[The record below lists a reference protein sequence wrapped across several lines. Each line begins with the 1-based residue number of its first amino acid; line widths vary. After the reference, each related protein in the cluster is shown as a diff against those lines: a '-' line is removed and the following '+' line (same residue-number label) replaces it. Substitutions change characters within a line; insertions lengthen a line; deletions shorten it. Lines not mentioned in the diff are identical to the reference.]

1 MPYEI
6 ERVYQDVL
14 KNLNDG
20 LLDPAVPLNV
30 NDRKRRANLRILIT
44 TLEFL
49 RKEESDNPLF
59 SDAMHGI
66 SDLADLLK
74 NLLRIYDNY
83 KNEGLRLR
91 DFDQKILKE
100 INSKIVLIIRLIFA
114 WLENIRQKSEEVAAG
129 NSHLKDLKLHPKN
142 TRFYTKVK
150 EFNPDYT
157 EEMVHPINEHQ
168 KAIQRKRTTEE
179 LVRLDVKDPITGAR
193 NYRKGDDYSY
203 PGSKLIVSQGH
214 HRLYEL
220 YRRFLQE
227 RLNGNTL
234 VEFIIDEKYLKKR

>member
-6 ERVYQDVL
+6 ESIYQDIV

-20 LLDPAVPLNV
+20 LLDPAVPLTV
-30 NDRKRRANLRILIT
+30 NDKKRRANLRILIT

-59 SDAMHGI
+59 SDAMHVI
-66 SDLADLLK
+66 SDLTDVLK
-74 NLLRIYDNY
+74 NLLKIYDNY
-83 KNEGLRLR
+83 RNAGLRLR

-100 INSKIVLIIRLIFA
+100 INSRIVSIIRLILA
-114 WLENIRQKSEEVAAG
+114 WLKNVRQKSEEVAAG
-129 NSHLKDLKLHPKN
+129 NNHLKDLKLHPKN
-142 TRFYTKVK
+142 TRFYAKVK

-179 LVRLDVKDPITGAR
+179 LLKLDVNDPITGAR
-193 NYRKGDDYSY
+193 NYRKGDDYFY

-220 YRRFLQE
+220 YIRYLQGKLE
-227 RLNGNTL
+227 GNTL